1 MLGLLDYKTI
11 SQYPVRV
18 ATMLSVQ
25 YTLEITLHWILA
37 HLPLITPSRTIPF
50 LSRLQLL
57 HLRNKNAVE

>member
-37 HLPLITPSRTIPF
+37 PFAINYAISDNPVPL
-50 LSRLQLL
+50 
-57 HLRNKNAVE
+57 